1 MSREV
6 PVVNFLE
13 NEECM
18 LEESEVPNCYR
29 FASNQYFLKSPKIP
43 VVIEGVR
50 VPIMLDTGAEVS
62 VLSTKFVGD
71 LFPDRDIP
79 SVSRDVRVLG
89 GQLVRIKGPI
99 KLKVEICGL
108 VLEHS
113 FYFYDNNPT
122 FLMGF
127 DLISA
132 AALVIDSANR
142 CVWSQHTSQYELL
155 CHHAASATPSHSLR
169 VENAASFLPA
179 SSNDS
184 DSDSD
189 MPPVVV
195 SPPRT
200 PPPPPSSVS
209 PRADPC
215 PSCVDELQPLDVLLD
230 DDLEILG
237 NEACGGLT
245 SKFLCALLP

>member
-1 MSREV
+1 M
-6 PVVNFLE
+6 
-13 NEECM
+13 
-18 LEESEVPNCYR
+18 
-29 FASNQYFLKSPKIP
+29 
-43 VVIEGVR
+43 IEGVR

-108 VLEHS
+108 VLEHP

-127 DLISA
+127 DLMISA
-132 AALVIDSANR
+132 AALTIDSANR

-155 CHHAASATPSHSLR
+155 CHDAASATLNHSF
-169 VENAASFLPA
+169 SCF
-179 SSNDS
+179 
-184 DSDSD
+184 
-189 MPPVVV
+189 
-195 SPPRT
+195 
-200 PPPPPSSVS
+200 SVY
-209 PRADPC
+209 C
-215 PSCVDELQPLDVLLD
+215 IMN
-230 DDLEILG
+230 LEP
-237 NEACGGLT
+237 T
-245 SKFLCALLP
+245 VP